1 MEGERRDSD
10 LYVKVQDADSALA
23 SPGLYPHNPAA
34 TSSHSVHKVL
44 PVAERDTRP
53 SLAGAGARK
62 DHFGAADCDLMR
74 AEDDGDVV
82 VDDETEFTNVMFH
95 HQEVMSPTSSSSN
108 GSNSDAYSGSRHP
121 KRHIQSSESTS
132 PATESDSDDGGD
144 VTADDPDAIKMRI
157 EHDEDG
163 DAVEIVRH
171 RSIRG
176 DDAEEDSRD
185 RFKLAIDLDFET
197 DTTAVGPSSVGAGS
211 SGGGPQS
218 ASRKF
223 SSSFSDL
230 GDYDNVSMA
239 DVISA
244 GGGSGSTG
252 GTPTTFYPIYEH
264 EAFRFAP
271 TAALPTCGSYNG
283 YDLVERNSSFYSP
296 EKAFASRNIGSD
308 SQSSTPTTARWIPAS
323 EGSPLDLGGRLTP
336 TSFLLSEPTDESQPL
351 VGSIYPVSG
360 EVVRMRV
367 ENAAYIIFYKQDES
381 AAAAGS
387 GSGEGSEFMVS
398 SSSSDDAAGYG
409 SNEIGEDGCVGTGRA
424 PPRSYASLGAAG
436 HKVQAGNAF
445 ARDYSHPTRSI
456 GRGLFRASTSVGSAF
471 LKGAAGLVN
480 KTYQGGASGGV
491 FGFAKGLGMG
501 MLGLGTHAV
510 KGAVRGVG
518 QVTNLVGEMVLGTA
532 PHFSIDGTLVLTNYR
547 VIWMSQ
553 STKDA
558 MEIPVGSLVS
568 AESST
573 TAPHVASLEC
583 KHLLRA
589 SIAFQDERTCS
600 QFLNC
605 IWELYSGTPH
615 YSFAHVHY
623 QALVEKHS
631 NSAVETP
638 TDEFYNAEDDYRRLR
653 LLDEESWMRLYDNSD
668 YTLFPSYPDA
678 FVVPS
683 ELDDEDLRELSAYRS
698 ASRIPAIVWRHP
710 HTGALVSR
718 CAQPCAGLSGY
729 VVEADQKLVA
739 ALQRATGGNYLYGDS
754 RFHFFDAR
762 SQMAAT
768 ANAAQG
774 KGTEDPRNYPNA
786 ELHFCDIANIHAVRS
801 SYASLSMVCQPG
813 QERYSDEWLFQ
824 LRNTF
829 WFLHV
834 SRILASAQDIC
845 RCLCQGESVMIHCSD
860 GWDRTSQLSAMVQ
873 LLLDPFYR
881 TLRGLL
887 LLVEKEWCTFG
898 HMFRARFAQG
908 DGPGQQEMEEMSPVF
923 IQFLDALWQ
932 VWRQQPWAFEFNEV
946 LLAEL
951 YEHVFSGRY
960 GTFLYNNER
969 ERKQRE
975 ASSPTRSLWAALLA
989 DKDEYVNVEYDSA
1002 KNFNSIGLVLPFSS
1016 EEDDLVMWENHLV
1029 YADPVCR
1036 KYE

>member
-1 MEGERRDSD
+1 MDAMDAGRDSD
-10 LYVKVQDADSALA
+10 LYVNVVGEDGGVAMTS
-23 SPGLYPHNPAA
+23 PAA
-34 TSSHSVHKVL
+34 RDATAFYVPSDLVL
-44 PVAERDTRP
+44 LGASGSRAEASAP
-53 SLAGAGARK
+53 RK
-62 DHFGAADCDLMR
+62 DHFSAADCEFVAR
-74 AEDDGDVV
+74 GSEDDGDVV
-82 VDDETEFTNVMFH
+82 IDDETEFANVMFH

-108 GSNSDAYSGSRHP
+108 GSSGEYYASRGNTGDGDEAKRPVHLSDSA
-121 KRHIQSSESTS
+121 S
-132 PATESDSDDGGD
+132 PATESDSDEGGSAPLRLSGGLDIPSARHSDNSDGD
-144 VTADDPDAIKMRI
+144 DDADDEDAP
-157 EHDEDG
+157 
-163 DAVEIVRH
+163 
-171 RSIRG
+171 
-176 DDAEEDSRD
+176 RD

-197 DTTAVGPSSVGAGS
+197 DTTAAGPSSSGAT
-211 SGGGPQS
+211 SGISGPAS

-230 GDYDNVSMA
+230 GDYDNVSLA
-239 DVISA
+239 EVNSA

-264 EAFRFAP
+264 EAFRFTP
-271 TAALPTCGSYNG
+271 SPGLGGGYTGGYSG
-283 YDLVERNSSFYSP
+283 YDLVERNGSFYSP
-296 EKAFASRNIGSD
+296 VKSQRCQSD
-308 SQSSTPTTARWIPAS
+308 
-323 EGSPLDLGGRLTP
+323 GSPMTPNNGGRLTP
-336 TSFLLSEPTDESQPL
+336 LTFRAATPTDESQPL
-351 VGSIYPVSG
+351 IGTVYPVCG
-360 EVVRMRV
+360 EVIRLRV
-367 ENAAYIIFYKQDES
+367 ENAAYIIFYKQADG
-381 AAAAGS
+381 AANGAG
-387 GSGEGSEFMVS
+387 GENDYMIS
-398 SSSSDDAAGYG
+398 SSSS
-409 SNEIGEDGCVGTGRA
+409 EDGAGSMDESGDDGAGSGAR

-471 LKGAAGLVN
+471 LKGATGLVN
-480 KTYQGGASGGV
+480 KTYQGGANGGV

-510 KGAVRGVG
+510 KGAFRGVG

-553 STKDA
+553 STKDT
-558 MEIPVGSLVS
+558 MEIPVGSIAT

-573 TAPHVASLEC
+573 TAPHVASIEC

-589 SIAFQDERTCS
+589 SIAFQDETTCS
-600 QFLNC
+600 NFLNC
-605 IWELYSGTPH
+605 IWELYAGIPH
-615 YSFAHVHY
+615 YTFAHTHY
-623 QALVEKHS
+623 EAIVEKS
-631 NSAVETP
+631 TGAPPETP
-638 TDEFYNAEDDYRRLR
+638 ADPFYNAEEDYRRLR

-678 FVVPS
+678 IVVPS

-698 ASRIPAIVWRHP
+698 ASRIPGVVWRHP
-710 HTGALVSR
+710 HTGALVCR
-718 CAQPCAGLSGY
+718 CAQPCTGLSGY
-729 VVEADQKLVA
+729 VAEADQKLVA
-739 ALQRATGGNYLYGDS
+739 ALQRATGGDYIYGDS

-774 KGTEDPRNYPNA
+774 KGTEDPRNYANS

-801 SYASLSMVCQPG
+801 SYASLSAVCQPG
-813 QERYSDEWLFQ
+813 QERYTEEWFFQ

-829 WFLHV
+829 WFLHM

-845 RCLCQGESVMIHCSD
+845 RCLGQGESAMIHCSD
-860 GWDRTSQLSAMVQ
+860 GWDRTPQLSGMVQ

-881 TLRGLL
+881 TLRGFLL
-887 LLVEKEWCTFG
+887 LLDKEWCTFG
-898 HMFRARFAQG
+898 HMFRNRFGQG
-908 DGPGQQEMEEMSPVF
+908 EGPGQQEFEDQSPVF

-932 VWRQQPWAFEFNEV
+932 VWRQQPWAFEFNEA

-951 YEHVFSGRY
+951 YQHIFSGLY

-975 ASSPTRSLWAALLA
+975 ASVPTCSLWAVLLEN
-989 DKDEYVNVEYDSA
+989 KDEFVNAEYDSA

-1016 EEDDLVMWENHLV
+1016 EEDDLVVWDNHLV

>member
-1 MEGERRDSD
+1 MIGGGARF
-10 LYVKVQDADSALA
+10 
-23 SPGLYPHNPAA
+23 
-34 TSSHSVHKVL
+34 
-44 PVAERDTRP
+44 
-53 SLAGAGARK
+53 GAGL
-62 DHFGAADCDLMR
+62 GAAV
-74 AEDDGDVV
+74 AADGAV
-82 VDDETEFTNVMFH
+82 VDDEAEFARVMFH
-95 HQEVMSPTSSSSN
+95 HQEASPSSS
-108 GSNSDAYSGSRHP
+108 GRRSRHSQRQG
-121 KRHIQSSESTS
+121 KGHAQSSESAS
-132 PATESDSDDGGD
+132 PATESDSDDADADADGGRD
-144 VTADDPDAIKMRI
+144 ESKVRAPPVRIAPRGQPRVAADD
-157 EHDEDG
+157 
-163 DAVEIVRH
+163 EIN
-171 RSIRG
+171 
-176 DDAEEDSRD
+176 D

-197 DTTAVGPSSVGAGS
+197 DTAAAGPPSAEGDGGADGD
-211 SGGGPQS
+211 GDG

-244 GGGSGSTG
+244 GGGSGSAG

-296 EKAFASRNIGSD
+296 DKSCND
-308 SQSSTPTTARWIPAS
+308 SVSSTPPTARWIPAS
-323 EGSPLDLGGRLTP
+323 ESSPLDLGGRLTP
-336 TSFLLSEPTDESQPL
+336 TSFGLRLPADESQPL
-351 VGSIYPVSG
+351 IGSIYPVSG

-367 ENAAYIIFYKQDES
+367 ENAAYIIFYKQEE
-381 AAAAGS
+381 ALGGVGS
-387 GSGEGSEFMVS
+387 GDQAEYMVS
-398 SSSSDDAAGYG
+398 SSSSDDGAVYG
-409 SNEIGEDGCVGTGRA
+409 SNEFDEDGCVGAGRP
-424 PPRSYASLGAAG
+424 PPRSYATLGAAG
-436 HKVQAGNAF
+436 HKVQTGNAF
-445 ARDYSHPTRSI
+445 ARDHSHPTRSI

-547 VIWMSQ
+547 IIWMSQ

-558 MEIPVGSLVS
+558 MEIPVASLAS

-573 TAPHVASLEC
+573 TAAHVASLEC

-600 QFLNC
+600 QFLTC
-605 IWELYSGTPH
+605 IWELYASAAH
-615 YSFAHVHY
+615 YTFAHDHY
-623 QALVEKHS
+623 QAVVEKQREGRS
-631 NSAVETP
+631 DEYGGGGTLETP
-638 TDEFYNAEDDYRRLR
+638 TDAFYNAEDDYRRLR
-653 LLDEESWMRLYDNSD
+653 LLDEESWMRLFDNSD
-668 YTLFPSYPDA
+668 YTLFPSYPDM

-698 ASRIPAIVWRHP
+698 ASRIPAVVWRHP
-710 HTGALVSR
+710 HNGALVCR
-718 CAQPCAGLSGY
+718 CAQPSAGLSGY

-739 ALQRATGGNYLYGDS
+739 ALQRATGGEYLYGDS

-774 KGTEDPRNYPNA
+774 KGTEDPRNYPNS

-801 SYASLSMVCQPG
+801 SYSSLSMVCQPG
-813 QERYSDEWLFQ
+813 QERYSEEWLFQ

-834 SRILASAQDIC
+834 SRILGSAQEIC
-845 RCLCQGESVMIHCSD
+845 RCLCQGEPVMIHCSD
-860 GWDRTSQLSAMVQ
+860 GWDRTAQLSAIVQ

-881 TLRGLL
+881 TLRGMLL
-887 LLVEKEWCTFG
+887 LIEKEWCSFG
-898 HMFRARFAQG
+898 HMFRARYSQG
-908 DGPGQQEMEEMSPVF
+908 EGPGQQEIEEQSPVF
-923 IQFLDALWQ
+923 VQFLDALWQ
-932 VWRQQPWAFEFNEV
+932 IWRQQPWAFEFNEA
-946 LLAEL
+946 LLGEL

-960 GTFLYNNER
+960 GTFLYNNDR

-975 ASSPTRSLWAALLA
+975 ANVPTRSLWAALLA
-989 DKDEYVNVEYDSA
+989 DKDAYVNIEYDSA

-1016 EEDDLVMWENHLV
+1016 EEDDLAMWENHLV